1 MFVPILNIA
10 LGIGMVLGGVTG
22 KLALLGTGSS
32 TALIAVGAICA
43 ALGVWQL
50 IRAMRE
56 RA

>member
-22 KLALLGTGSS
+22 KLALLGTGSA